1 VQAARAWPQIG
12 AATDIIRLKD
22 ELSYEKIKSHT
33 DFCMDLELKHLR
45 HFVAVAEEG
54 HITRA
59 AERLSMQQPH
69 LSHRIKAIEHELG
82 VQLFRR
88 KARGVELTK
97 AGGVL
102 LDHARAML
110 TQQDRTIEA
119 TRRAARGEQGRL
131 CVGVTPTGPFHPLVP
146 QSIRTFRAAFPLVS
160 LTLEE
165 CLRTELLERLSKE
178 QVDIAFLRAP
188 IAETREFLV
197 RPLLIEPMV
206 IALPSEHVLARGVHG
221 TIALRDLADEA
232 FIVYAREQ
240 GPAIYEATLEACFK
254 AGFNPRLGQEA
265 PRVTAAL
272 SLVAAGLGVSVV
284 PSSMQTMTMHG
295 VVYRPIKGAFRPK
308 AVLNL
313 AARRG
318 DASAVVRNFV
328 NLVVRSAKTFRFD
341 KERA

>member
-1 VQAARAWPQIG
+1 M
-12 AATDIIRLKD
+12 DM
-22 ELSYEKIKSHT
+22 ELR
-33 DFCMDLELKHLR
+33 HLR
-45 HFVAVAEEG
+45 HFIAVAEEG

-59 AERLSMQQPH
+59 AERLRMQQPH
-69 LSHRIKAIEHELG
+69 LSHRIKAMEQALG

-110 TQQDRTIEA
+110 AQQDRTIEA

-165 CLRTELLERLSKE
+165 CLRTELLERLGKE
-178 QVDIAFLRAP
+178 QVDVAFLRAP
-188 IAETREFLV
+188 IAETREFIV
-197 RPLLIEPMV
+197 KPLLVEPLV
-206 IALPSEHVLARGVHG
+206 IALPSGHAVARGVRG
-221 TIALRDLADEA
+221 AIALRDLAGEA

-265 PRVTAAL
+265 PRVTSAL

-318 DASAVVRNFV
+318 DASAVVQNFQG
-328 NLVVRSAKTFRFD
+328 LVVRTAKSFRID
-341 KERA
+341 KERP

>member
-1 VQAARAWPQIG
+1 
-12 AATDIIRLKD
+12 
-22 ELSYEKIKSHT
+22 
-33 DFCMDLELKHLR
+33 MELKHLR
-45 HFVAVAEEG
+45 HFITVAEEG

-59 AERLSMQQPH
+59 AERLNMQQPH
-69 LSHRIKAIEHELG
+69 LSHRIKAIEQALG

-110 TQQDRTIEA
+110 AQQDRTIEA

-131 CVGVTPTGPFHPLVP
+131 SVGVTPTGPFHPLVP

-160 LTLEE
+160 LMLEE
-165 CLRTELLERLSKE
+165 CLRTELLKRLAME
-178 QVDIAFLRAP
+178 QVDVAFLRAP
-188 IAETREFLV
+188 IAETRELVV
-197 RPLLIEPMV
+197 RPLLVEPLV
-206 IALPSEHVLARGVHG
+206 IALPSGHVLARGG
-221 TIALRDLADEA
+221 GAIALRDFADEA

-254 AGFNPRLGQEA
+254 AGFNPHLGQEA
-265 PRVTAAL
+265 PRVTSAL

-318 DASAVVRNFV
+318 DASAIVQNFLSQVVRT
-328 NLVVRSAKTFRFD
+328 AKSFRLD
-341 KERA
+341 KI